1 MDTKKIGKYELREK
15 RGEGGFG
22 VLYKAFDTVIERE
35 IALKLL
41 HQQFADDEKF
51 SAWFHREAKAMA
63 KLNHPNIVT
72 IYNFEIVNN
81 NHFIVMEYIDGKN
94 IDEIMREKGAFDLE
108 NFILIARQLLS
119 ALGYAHSSGIIHRDI
134 KPSNIMVTDTG
145 LVKITDFGIAKILG
159 SSKLTQTGTAAGSLP
174 YMSPEQIRGKAIDAR
189 TDIYSLGITFFQM
202 LTGDVPFKE
211 DSDFLLMQ
219 AHLEKL
225 PPRPTTRR
233 ADIPV
238 DLEEILLKSLEKK
251 VEQRYA
257 STADMAQ
264 AVVKFQRDANL
275 EVDSEQI
282 LAAEVL
288 DRTAVDEPDKT
299 RLDAE
304 RTEFKPPP
312 PTKKGPRPIIPMLA
326 AIVAVVVAIVVWQI
340 LKSGENKPPPLPIP
354 ASDTGL
360 IVVADFSYEPEGGNA
375 PLKIQFKDLSKNDPT
390 AWEWDFGDG
399 QRSTRQNPSHNYKS
413 PGEYYPKLIVANQR
427 GSDTLTNLKAVV
439 ITSPPP
445 PEEYTGK
452 LEIYYTP
459 YDISDAADLYLNG
472 QKIPHGDMPIYLD
485 NLKPGRYEILLV
497 RRSHDWEH
505 SRFFDTITV
514 TENRQSREYSFVGL
528 EGKVRVSAS
537 IIGGTPGWG
546 EIYIDD
552 KKRDVGTPYAFDLM
566 EGPHKI
572 AVIRDGYETVGGYKI
587 VNLEGGDDIEL
598 NFKLR
603 KK

>member
-72 IYNFEIVNN
+72 IYNFEIVDN

-94 IDEIMREKGAFDLE
+94 IDEIMRDKGAFDLK

-119 ALGYAHSSGIIHRDI
+119 ALGYAHSCGIIHRDI
-134 KPSNIMVTDTG
+134 KPSNIMVTDSG

-159 SSKLTQTGTAAGSLP
+159 ASKLTQTGTAAGSLP
-174 YMSPEQIRGKAIDAR
+174 YMSPEQIRGKAIDSR

-202 LTGDVPFKE
+202 LTGEVPFKE

-238 DLEEILLKSLEKK
+238 ALEEILLKSLEKK
-251 VEQRYA
+251 VEQRYG
-257 STADMAQ
+257 STADIAQ
-264 AVVKFQRDANL
+264 ALVKFQKDANL
-275 EVDSEQI
+275 GAESEQT
-282 LAAEVL
+282 LAAEVM
-288 DRTAVDEPDKT
+288 DRTAVNDQDKT
-299 RLDAE
+299 RLDSE

-312 PTKKGPRPIIPMLA
+312 PSKKGPRPIIPIMA
-326 AIVAVVVAIVVWQI
+326 VIVLVVVALVVWQVA
-340 LKSGENKPPPLPIP
+340 LKPGPKPVPTGGMDSMSIVDTMGSRIDTATDASNQGGEGKK
-354 ASDTGL
+354 DT
-360 IVVADFSYEPEGGNA
+360 V
-375 PLKIQFKDLSKNDPT
+375 KT
-390 AWEWDFGDG
+390 
-399 QRSTRQNPSHNYKS
+399 
-413 PGEYYPKLIVANQR
+413 
-427 GSDTLTNLKAVV
+427 V
-439 ITSPPP
+439 IPPP
-445 PEEYTGK
+445 PVYAGK

-472 QKIPHGDMPIYLD
+472 QKIPHNDMPVYLN
-485 NLKPGRYEILLV
+485 NLKPDRYEILLV
-497 RRSHDWEH
+497 RRSHDWEY
-505 SRFFDTITV
+505 SRFFDTVTV
-514 TENRQSREYSFVGL
+514 TENRQLREYSFVGP

-572 AVIRDGYETVGGYKI
+572 AVVRDGYETVGGYKI
-587 VNLEGGDDIEL
+587 VNLAGGEDIEL